1 MSLKRKQP
9 DKKSPA
15 DSLSDHEHILYNLIR
30 GKQDIGI
37 WAGDMK
43 REINLPNNIFNKSLK
58 SLQAKNLI
66 KEVVNIQNKGRKHY
80 MAAEF
85 EPSKEISGGAWYVDG
100 KLDVD
105 FINIVRAQ
113 CVRHIVRLKVATL
126 EGISD
131 ALKRSGVFRE
141 DLTKQQIE
149 EILRALVLDGDIVE
163 LKSNGSGVFANVPVG
178 KVCYKSKGGSV
189 GEPRIGAFVS
199 IPCGVCPQIGL
210 CTPDGIISPKTCEYY
225 TKWFDF

>member
-1 MSLKRKQP
+1 MSLKRKKP
-9 DKKSPA
+9 DTNSPA
-15 DSLSDHEHILYNLIR
+15 DSLTDHERILFNLIKS
-30 GKQDIGI
+30 KQDMGI

-43 REINLPNNIFNKSLK
+43 REINLPNNIFTKSLK

-66 KEVVNIQNKGRKHY
+66 KEVVNIQNKGRKHF

-85 EPSKEISGGAWYVDG
+85 EPSRKYLAG
-100 KLDVD
+100 
-105 FINIVRAQ
+105 R
-113 CVRHIVRLKVATL
+113 
-126 EGISD
+126 D

-149 EILRALVLDGDIVE
+149 EILRALVLDADIVE
-163 LKSNGSGVFANVPVG
+163 LKSNGLGVFANVPVG

-189 GEPRIGAFVS
+189 GEPRIEAFAS
-199 IPCGVCPQIGL
+199 ILCGVCPHIGL